1 MYTDI
6 MIDVHR
12 QEVGKLAAQL
22 SGVKPGLVAYIGSY
36 RKALQM
42 VDDKLDEET
51 QVKYRAEAKQWTEQ
65 KPLPWVQQW

>member
-1 MYTDI
+1 MYMDI
-6 MIDVHR
+6 MINVHC

-22 SGVKPGLVAYIGSY
+22 SGAKPGSVAYISSY

-51 QVKYRAEAKQWTEQ
+51 QAK
-65 KPLPWVQQW
+65 